1 MLGHQDFQ
9 RVISR
14 LYLRIGAL
22 YKELKPL
29 AKTDDERNLLIA
41 QLHAA
46 REDIRELLDEV
57 RRA

>member
-1 MLGHQDFQ
+1 
-9 RVISR
+9 
-14 LYLRIGAL
+14 LRIGAL

-29 AKTDDERNLLIA
+29 AKTDDERNFLIA

-46 REDIRELLDEV
+46 REDLRELLDEV